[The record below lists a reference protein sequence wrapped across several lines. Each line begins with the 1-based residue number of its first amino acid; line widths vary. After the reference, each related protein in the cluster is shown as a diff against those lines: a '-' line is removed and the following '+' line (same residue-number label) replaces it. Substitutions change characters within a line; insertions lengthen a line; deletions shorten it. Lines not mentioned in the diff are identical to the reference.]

1 MADHSTGK
9 FPVIQGSEV
18 QRGFLF
24 WVVFL
29 VYVTRHPLTWTLDA
43 LDPLC
48 VVSRDLRCYLMK
60 DISCRMVL

>member
-29 VYVTRHPLTWTLDA
+29 VYVARHPLTLTLDA

-48 VVSRDLRCYLMK
+48 FGSLE
-60 DISCRMVL
+60 